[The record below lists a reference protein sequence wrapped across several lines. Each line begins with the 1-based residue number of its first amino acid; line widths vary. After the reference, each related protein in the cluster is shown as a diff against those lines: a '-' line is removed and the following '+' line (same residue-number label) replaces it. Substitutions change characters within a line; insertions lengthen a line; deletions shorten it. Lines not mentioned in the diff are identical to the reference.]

1 MYRKGFWKF
10 FFIYGSFAT
19 KNLKIKRSFTLSLPA
34 QNLPFQQILPTLDF
48 FYLLDCLTITGL
60 DLSGPITLM
69 ILVLVSHFNFLF
81 VPCGGLSWLPIS
93 FLHIKYT
100 LSYRIVLSNR
110 YHAAYSPLTTVRC
123 SLYVVGQE
131 KRSFR

>member
-10 FFIYGSFAT
+10 FYLWVICHQ
-19 KNLKIKRSFTLSLPA
+19 KPQNKEILHSFTPGSNP
-34 QNLPFQQILPTLDF
+34 PFQQILPTLDF